1 MLFTLLAQ
9 CSVVLF
15 TELTNFQR
23 NMDIKAGG
31 FHEKFGQNDIKAL
44 WLSETAQ
51 FFDKMCACE
60 LCVFK
65 IMDIFRQIWDWSCDF
80 FLKNQKKWYPIDFFG
95 P

>member
-1 MLFTLLAQ
+1 MQ
-9 CSVVLF
+9 CSFF

-44 WLSETAQ
+44 WLSETGH
-51 FFDKMCACE
+51 FFDKMYACE

-65 IMDIFRQIWDWSCDF
+65 IMDIFR
-80 FLKNQKKWYPIDFFG
+80 
-95 P
+95 